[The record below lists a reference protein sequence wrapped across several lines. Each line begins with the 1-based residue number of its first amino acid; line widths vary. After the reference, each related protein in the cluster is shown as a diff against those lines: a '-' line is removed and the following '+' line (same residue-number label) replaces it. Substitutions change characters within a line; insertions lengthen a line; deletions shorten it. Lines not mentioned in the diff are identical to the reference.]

1 MFVTDAAYHFSN
13 NSELLQDVSQFNIQC
28 RNMLLS
34 ANIKYATQPAI
45 ESFNAQLV
53 EEIDCYKSYDV

>member
-1 MFVTDAAYHFSN
+1 MFVIDTTNAFST

-34 ANIKYATQPAI
+34 ANTKYATQPAI
-45 ESFNAQLV
+45 ASFNAQLV